1 MPDPIARLEFCR
13 SEVDRCFGQGHAAQN
28 PDLVA
33 AVMLSAAIDWGA
45 CVIAGALLETAPPE
59 DPMANGA
66 PAPSLWR
73 PR

>member
-1 MPDPIARLEFCR
+1 
-13 SEVDRCFGQGHAAQN
+13 
-28 PDLVA
+28 
-33 AVMLSAAIDWGA
+33 MLSAAIDWGA

-59 DPMANGA
+59 DPVANGA